1 MEVIVMKTTV
11 KWLEKCLLPLLC
23 FDFFSTIPSESYK
36 SHIKYKLNVT
46 D

>member
-11 KWLEKCLLPLLC
+11 KWLENVYCLFFC
-23 FDFFSTIPSESYK
+23 FDLSSMIPSESYK